1 MGPPNMVSSMHI
13 LRTKCQVYGCESSM
27 FVFLLIVLFTLV
39 DSMRR
44 IAFTGMGKLTCLECK
59 ALYTIVG
66 ILFHGTDVVLCKVL
80 CVHVR
85 SDLMFSVIKEKP
97 PKGYLNLI
105 HRRISTWI
113 I

>member
-1 MGPPNMVSSMHI
+1 
-13 LRTKCQVYGCESSM
+13 
-27 FVFLLIVLFTLV
+27 
-39 DSMRR
+39 
-44 IAFTGMGKLTCLECK
+44 MGKLTCLECK
-59 ALYTIVG
+59 ALYLIV
-66 ILFHGTDVVLCKVL
+66 GTDVVLCKVL

-105 HRRISTWI
+105 HRRILILI